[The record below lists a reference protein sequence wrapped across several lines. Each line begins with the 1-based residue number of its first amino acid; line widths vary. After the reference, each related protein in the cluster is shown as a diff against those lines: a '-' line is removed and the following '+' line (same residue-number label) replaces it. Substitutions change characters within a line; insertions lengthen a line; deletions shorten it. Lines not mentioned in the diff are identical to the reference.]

1 MEKNMQKNTYTLLRV
16 LCHVFYCSRCIRA
29 Y

>member
-1 MEKNMQKNTYTLLRV
+1 MQKNTYTLLRV